1 MRARSVAIE
10 MLNLPREIKALALPG
25 VDGDFME
32 IVVRED
38 AARHLIREFIA
49 VECQRAGVSFVSR

>member
-1 MRARSVAIE
+1 